1 MKLLNLQKAIAI
13 CINDIRPKKKISLK
27 IEECLNRIL
36 SDDLVSRKNVPPYDV
51 SAMDGYAINIK
62 SLKYDLNSLKISG
75 VIPAGK
81 KSKRTL
87 QTGEAIRLFTGSEL
101 PKGANTVIIQEN
113 VKINANKIT
122 LNNSAQKF
130 QNIRKKGLDFKL
142 GDTLIKKGTQ
152 LKPKHISLSAAMNYR
167 KLSVF
172 EKPSVA
178 IISTGNELVKPE
190 TAGAENKIISSNNYG
205 IKTYVEYLG
214 GTAVDLGI
222 ARDNIQSLQKKIL
235 SANKFDIIL
244 TIGGASVG
252 AYDLV
257 KESIKED
264 LNLKFWKIAMRP
276 GKPLIF
282 GHIENS
288 CFLGLPG
295 NPVSALVC
303 CQLFLKPM
311 INKFMNLADNKEE
324 FIESKILVDLNKNDE
339 REEYLRAVYKDGFVK
354 PNKNQDSSSLNVLS
368 QSNVFIVRKP
378 FDPAKKRGDLVKI
391 IKIDL

>member
-36 SDDLVSRKNVPPYDV
+36 SDDLVSRKNAPPYDV

-222 ARDNIQSLQKKIL
+222 ARDNTQSLQKKIL

>member
-1 MKLLNLQKAIAI
+1 
-13 CINDIRPKKKISLK
+13 
-27 IEECLNRIL
+27 
-36 SDDLVSRKNVPPYDV
+36 
-51 SAMDGYAINIK
+51 
-62 SLKYDLNSLKISG
+62 
-75 VIPAGK
+75 
-81 KSKRTL
+81 
-87 QTGEAIRLFTGSEL
+87 
-101 PKGANTVIIQEN
+101 
-113 VKINANKIT
+113 
-122 LNNSAQKF
+122 
-130 QNIRKKGLDFKL
+130 
-142 GDTLIKKGTQ
+142 
-152 LKPKHISLSAAMNYR
+152 
-167 KLSVF
+167 
-172 EKPSVA
+172 
-178 IISTGNELVKPE
+178 
-190 TAGAENKIISSNNYG
+190 
-205 IKTYVEYLG
+205 
-214 GTAVDLGI
+214 
-222 ARDNIQSLQKKIL
+222 
-235 SANKFDIIL
+235 
-244 TIGGASVG
+244 
-252 AYDLV
+252 
-257 KESIKED
+257 
-264 LNLKFWKIAMRP
+264 MRP

>member
-1 MKLLNLQKAIAI
+1 M
-13 CINDIRPKKKISLK
+13 
-27 IEECLNRIL
+27 
-36 SDDLVSRKNVPPYDV
+36 VSRKNAPPYDV

-222 ARDNIQSLQKKIL
+222 ARDNTQSLQKKIL

>member
-36 SDDLVSRKNVPPYDV
+36 SDDLVSRKNAPPYDV